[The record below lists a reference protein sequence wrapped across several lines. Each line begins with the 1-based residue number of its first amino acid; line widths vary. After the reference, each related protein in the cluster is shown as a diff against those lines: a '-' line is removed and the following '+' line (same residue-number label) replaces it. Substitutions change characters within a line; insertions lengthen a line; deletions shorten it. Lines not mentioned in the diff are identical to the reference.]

1 MKTLI
6 KKILK
11 EQSESNKEK
20 FIRYVA
26 SKLKP
31 PYFQNLND
39 IGVEENEIKPILS
52 LIFNQPILK
61 KNNYI
66 YDKKGNQLYY
76 ERFYDRYWEKLEY
89 DTRGNHIYTKNS
101 DGYWKKKEYDERGNL
116 ISTYYKYSD
125 GSWEKY
131 EYDKMDNLIYFENYR
146 GDWIKSE
153 YNEIGELIYQENS
166 DGEIFLG
173 RK

>member
-31 PYFQNLND
+31 PYFQNLID
-39 IGVEENEIKPILS
+39 IGVEKNEIEPILS

-66 YDKKGNQLYY
+66 YDKKGNQLYD
-76 ERFYDRYWEKLEY
+76 ED
-89 DTRGNHIYTKNS
+89 S
-101 DGYWKKKEYDERGNL
+101 DGSWDKYEYDERGNL